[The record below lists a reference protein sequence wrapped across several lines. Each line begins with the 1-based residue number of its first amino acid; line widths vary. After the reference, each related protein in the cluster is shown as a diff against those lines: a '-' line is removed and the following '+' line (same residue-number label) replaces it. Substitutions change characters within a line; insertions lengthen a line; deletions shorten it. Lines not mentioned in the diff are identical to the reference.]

1 MDAVIFEVSHRLI
14 ECILVEIF
22 VENKIYIYNMLS
34 FCTFFL
40 EVVNNLISIDL
51 EEMRG
56 EIIGIF
62 VKNVDWNL
70 F

>member
-1 MDAVIFEVSHRLI
+1 
-14 ECILVEIF
+14 
-22 VENKIYIYNMLS
+22 MLS

-62 VKNVDWNL
+62 VKNVD
-70 F
+70 